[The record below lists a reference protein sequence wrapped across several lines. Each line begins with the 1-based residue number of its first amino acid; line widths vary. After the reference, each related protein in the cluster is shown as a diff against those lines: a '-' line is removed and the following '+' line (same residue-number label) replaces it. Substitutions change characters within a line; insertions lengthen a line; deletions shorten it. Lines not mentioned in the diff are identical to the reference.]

1 MLGYFKKILRTLK
14 IKKEAEQQ
22 RQAPTAP
29 DPQCF
34 DVSLDQNLR
43 LFKQQLGNSS
53 DIVIKEFQ
61 IDGANGLRCALL
73 LIDGL
78 VDQENVNLS
87 ILKPM
92 MYEAGVKMK
101 TDCTGSLDIASLR
114 QEFLSVGEV
123 KLLSTIDE
131 ALGDLF
137 SGQTILLVD
146 KAKEALSIGLR
157 KWEKRGIDEPQTE
170 TVVRGP
176 REGFTETLRV
186 NTSMLRRKIK
196 NANLRM
202 ETMKIGRQ
210 TNTDICIAYIEGI
223 VKPGLIDELK
233 KRLSLISTDSVLDSG
248 YVEAYIED
256 APYSIFPTV
265 GNSERPDT
273 IAGRLLEG
281 RAAIIVDGSPFV
293 LTVPAVYIEYFQSP
307 EDYYIRTYYASALR
321 FIRVFSFLITIL
333 APALYVAVTTFHQ
346 ELIPTKLLFTMTA
359 GLSGVPFPALVEA
372 LIMMVM
378 FDILKE
384 AGVRLPKP
392 VGSAVSIV
400 GALVIGQSAVSA
412 GLIGPFMIIVVSITA
427 ISSFVVPAQTDALSL
442 LRYIFLLLAGFLGG
456 FGIIMGL
463 LFTFTY
469 LVSLKS
475 FGVFYLSPITPLN
488 AQGMQDCFVRMP
500 LWKMMKRPFTPVSEN
515 DVRRRPRE
523 TFSERKGG

>member
-1 MLGYFKKILRTLK
+1 MLDYFKKILRQLK

-22 RQAPTAP
+22 EQAQAAP
-29 DPQCF
+29 APCGF
-34 DVSLDQNLR
+34 DASLDQTLA
-43 LFKQQLGNSS
+43 LFRQRLGNSS
-53 DIVIKEFQ
+53 DIVIKEFR
-61 IDGANGLRCALL
+61 IDGIRGPRCALI

-92 MYEAGVKMK
+92 MYEAGPKMK
-101 TDCTGSLDIASLR
+101 ADCDGRPNIAELSR
-114 QEFLSVGEV
+114 EFLSVGEV
-123 KLLSTIDE
+123 KRLSTLDE

-137 SGQTILLVD
+137 SGQTILLID
-146 KAKEALSIGLR
+146 KAEEALSISLR
-157 KWEKRGIDEPQTE
+157 KWAQRGVDEPQTE

-186 NTSMLRRKIK
+186 NTSLLRRKIK
-196 NANLRM
+196 NANLRL
-202 ETMKIGRQ
+202 EAMKIGRQ

-223 VKPGLIDELK
+223 VRPGLIDELK
-233 KRLSLISTDSVLDSG
+233 KRLNAINTDSVLDSG

-273 IAGRLLEG
+273 VASRLLEG

-307 EDYYIRTYYASALR
+307 EDYYVRTYYASALR
-321 FIRVFSFLITIL
+321 FIRVCSFFITIL

-384 AGVRLPKP
+384 AGIRLPKP
-392 VGSAVSIV
+392 VGSAISIV

-412 GLIGPFMIIVVSITA
+412 GLIGPFMIIVISITA
-427 ISSFVVPAQTDALSL
+427 ITSFVVPAQSDALAL
-442 LRYIFLLLAGFLGG
+442 LRYIYLVLAGFLGG
-456 FGIIMGL
+456 FGVIMGL
-463 LFTFTY
+463 LFALTY

-475 FGVFYLSPITPLN
+475 FGVFYLAPITPLN
-488 AQGMQDCFVRMP
+488 KQGMKDSFVRVP
-500 LWKMMKRPFTPVSEN
+500 LWNMVKRPFTPASRN

-523 TFSERKGG
+523 TFSEREGG

>member
-1 MLGYFKKILRTLK
+1 MLEYFRKILRVLK
-14 IKKEAEQQ
+14 IKKEAE
-22 RQAPTAP
+22 RQGQAQAAPAP
-29 DPQCF
+29 RDF
-34 DVSLDQNLR
+34 DASLDQNLAFFRQR
-43 LFKQQLGNSS
+43 LGDSS

-61 IDGANGLRCALL
+61 IDGAGGPRCALL

-92 MYEAGVKMK
+92 MYEAGLKMK
-101 TDCTGSLDIASLR
+101 ADHTGRFDIAALSR
-114 QEFLSVGEV
+114 EFLSAGEV
-123 KLLSTIDE
+123 KLLSTLDE

-146 KAKEALSIGLR
+146 RTQEALSIGLR
-157 KWEKRGIDEPQTE
+157 KWEKRGVGEPQTE

-186 NTSMLRRKIK
+186 NTAMLRRKIK
-196 NANLRM
+196 NANLRL

-210 TNTDICIAYIEGI
+210 TNTDVCIAYIEGI

-233 KRLSLISTDSVLDSG
+233 KRLDAIDTDSVLDSG

-281 RAAIIVDGSPFV
+281 RAAVIVDGSPFV
-293 LTVPAVYIEYFQSP
+293 LSVPAVYIEYFQSP
-307 EDYYIRTYYASALR
+307 EDYYIRTYYASVLR
-321 FIRVFSFLITIL
+321 IIRVFSFLITIL
-333 APALYVAVTTFHQ
+333 APALYVAITTFHQ

-372 LIMMVM
+372 LIMQVM

-384 AGVRLPKP
+384 AGIRLPKP
-392 VGSAVSIV
+392 VGSAISIV

-412 GLIGPFMIIVVSITA
+412 GLIGPFMIIVISITA
-427 ISSFVVPAQTDALSL
+427 ISSFVVPAQTDSLSL
-442 LRYIFLLLAGFLGG
+442 MRYIFLLLAGFLGG
-456 FGIIMGL
+456 FGVIMGL
-463 LFTFTY
+463 LFALTY

-475 FGVFYLSPITPLN
+475 FGTFYLSPILPLN
-488 AQGMQDCFVRMP
+488 KQGMKDCFVRMP
-500 LWKMMKRPFTPVSEN
+500 LWMMMKRPFTPASEN
-515 DVRRRPRE
+515 DVRRGPRE
-523 TFSERKGG
+523 AFSERKGG